1 MDGGDGEVGS
11 TGGRFLILQA
21 NRDPESNWEV
31 DVAKSLEEYLLK
43 ICSGEVS
50 GEDGAHSVNFAEGT
64 VVPRPGFLAVNVRH
78 FFSAG
83 VLSVGVWRAG
93 NWECEVRNFDTLGG
107 LTMDGGWNMWTCLIL
122 HGLISFA

>member
-11 TGGRFLILQA
+11 TGGRFPILQA

-50 GEDGAHSVNFAEGT
+50 GEDGPHSVNFAEGT
-64 VVPRPGFLAVNVRH
+64 VVRR
-78 FFSAG
+78 AG
-83 VLSVGVWRAG
+83 VSCGQRAALLFSGCDICRGLESWELGV
-93 NWECEVRNFDTLGG
+93 
-107 LTMDGGWNMWTCLIL
+107 
-122 HGLISFA
+122 

>member
-11 TGGRFLILQA
+11 TGGRFPILQA
-21 NRDPESNWEV
+21 NRNPESNWEV

-64 VVPRPGFLAVNVRH
+64 VVRR
-78 FFSAG
+78 AG
-83 VLSVGVWRAG
+83 VSCGQRATLLFSGCAICWGLESWELGV
-93 NWECEVRNFDTLGG
+93 
-107 LTMDGGWNMWTCLIL
+107 
-122 HGLISFA
+122 